1 MVVDG
6 VEAQLA
12 FDDVVR
18 AAHDAAAVG
27 RDQQLGF
34 LGDHGAIVEHREL
47 DVELRV
53 GADAGDFGRGDAAR
67 EHQRAAGGAAAIAA
81 QDRVRG
87 DDVRHAVDLHQS
99 QRAFLIEHGAHDRAS
114 AA

>member
-1 MVVDG
+1 MIVDR

-34 LGDHGAIVEHREL
+34 LGRDGAIVEHREL
-47 DVELRV
+47 DIELGV
-53 GADAGDFGRGDAAR
+53 GADAGDFRCGDAAR
-67 EHQRAAGGAAAIAA
+67 EYQRAGGGSAAVAV
-81 QDRVRG
+81 QDGVRG

-99 QRAFLIEHGAHDRAS
+99 QRAFLVEHRAHD